1 MVSAVAAT
9 SSSVCPTPTHGLDQ
23 DALEAERLEHIRDLF
38 RGGGETALRPS
49 RGHRPDE
56 HAGVEADRFHANPVA
71 EQRAAGEGAG
81 GIDRDNRHFETALAI
96 GAHQLF
102 GERALARAGRS
113 GDADAM
119 GASLP
124 DLLVQRGQHALEAV
138 ALVLD
143 QTDRTS
149 ERRGVAARQPFEHRI
164 ESHML

>member
-1 MVSAVAAT
+1 M
-9 SSSVCPTPTHGLDQ
+9 
-23 DALEAERLEHIRDLF
+23 
-38 RGGGETALRPS
+38 RPA

-81 GIDRDNRHFETALAI
+81 GIDRDDRHFETALAI
-96 GAHQLF
+96 GANQLF

-143 QTDRTS
+143 QTDRTGEGS
-149 ERRGVAARQPFEHRI
+149 DLAAFESGQNVIGTHLPQR
-164 ESHML
+164 